1 MSNLNELSI
10 TEASTKLAGGEI
22 TAVQLAEACLAEIK
36 KRNKTLNAY
45 LEVFDDV
52 LEQAKKADARR
63 TAGESHPLLGIPL
76 AIKDIMLIEGRTAS
90 AASKILEHY
99 TATYDATAIKKLK
112 EAGAVFLGRTNMDEF
127 AMGGSNENSAFGPV
141 KNPHDESRVSGGS
154 SGGSAAV
161 VAAHMALG
169 ALGSDTGGSVREPA
183 AFCGVVG
190 LKPTYGAVSRSGL
203 MAMGSSLDQIGP
215 IAKSVADA
223 EIIFD
228 AIRGQD
234 PLDSTSIDFSRS
246 DLSSGLSRSDLKLKI
261 GVPRHLFKEGIDA
274 DVLERFES
282 ALKKLEGQG
291 YTLVDI
297 ELPSA
302 PLALALYYIIMPAEA
317 SSNLARFDGVRYGLS
332 LRGKNLIDDY
342 AATRGAGFGP
352 EVRRRIMLG
361 TYVLSAGYYDA
372 YYSKALAARA
382 LLRAEYAEAL
392 KQVGLIATPT
402 TPSPAV
408 TLGEKSDPLAMYLL
422 DIFTVTA
429 NLTGNPALSVP
440 MGTVIRE
447 GKDLPV
453 GIQLTAAHGDE
464 QALFNTGRALEV
476 R

>member
-1 MSNLNELSI
+1 
-10 TEASTKLAGGEI
+10 
-22 TAVQLAEACLAEIK
+22 
-36 KRNKTLNAY
+36 
-45 LEVFDDV
+45 
-52 LEQAKKADARR
+52 
-63 TAGESHPLLGIPL
+63 
-76 AIKDIMLIEGRTAS
+76 
-90 AASKILEHY
+90 
-99 TATYDATAIKKLK
+99 
-112 EAGAVFLGRTNMDEF
+112 
-127 AMGGSNENSAFGPV
+127 
-141 KNPHDESRVSGGS
+141 
-154 SGGSAAV
+154 
-161 VAAHMALG
+161 
-169 ALGSDTGGSVREPA
+169 
-183 AFCGVVG
+183 
-190 LKPTYGAVSRSGL
+190 
-203 MAMGSSLDQIGP
+203 
-215 IAKSVADA
+215 
-223 EIIFD
+223 
-228 AIRGQD
+228 
-234 PLDSTSIDFSRS
+234 
-246 DLSSGLSRSDLKLKI
+246 
-261 GVPRHLFKEGIDA
+261 
-274 DVLERFES
+274 
-282 ALKKLEGQG
+282 
-291 YTLVDI
+291 LVDI

-408 TLGEKSDPLAMYLL
+408 TLGEKSDPLSMYLL